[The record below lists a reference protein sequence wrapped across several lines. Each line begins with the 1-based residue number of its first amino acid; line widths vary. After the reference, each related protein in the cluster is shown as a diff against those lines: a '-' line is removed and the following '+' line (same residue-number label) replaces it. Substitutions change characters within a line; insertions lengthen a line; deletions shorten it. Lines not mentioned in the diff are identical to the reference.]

1 MLKFHAVHKL
11 RKQTGVCELDKINQH
26 RAWRGGEIMEFY
38 NKEERMRKLKELSEK
53 ITKEICEEEVYDVE
67 IDCFLE
73 LLRIELGFVYDK
85 KI

>member
-1 MLKFHAVHKL
+1 M
-11 RKQTGVCELDKINQH
+11 KI
-26 RAWRGGEIMEFY
+26 E

>member
-1 MLKFHAVHKL
+1 M
-11 RKQTGVCELDKINQH
+11 KI
-26 RAWRGGEIMEFY
+26 E

-73 LLRIELGFVYDK
+73 LLRIELGFVYVA
-85 KI
+85 IA